1 MSKHILNHLI
11 QNQVDF
17 ILFEE
22 GSFAPLNWLLREGHL
37 DYNEYLNW
45 KKGTSKY
52 LEDYFKTPT
61 TTLITALKKVQDYAA
76 LHQLVSFRQ
85 TYTSTASQTL
95 HFCRSSAHDHI
106 FTTVYEP
113 AHDRIQMDLFLDSA
127 DACAVFDLIRAVI
140 DKRSTDINELVA
152 KLEALNPD
160 KHQQFTQLLAFEK
173 EITQSR
179 ISSDKKIELLSQ
191 TVTPLAFELLGRF
204 THDFLTP
211 LWHKLSV
218 EIANRHF
225 DIETPE
231 YHVSF
236 TAFKEFQWQQV
247 LLSIEQEMN
256 WVKQP
261 ILIFRYAESCFKLNK
276 EPEGIANWF
285 RLFVLFP
292 EAAERLIK
300 DSCNRLMFSDWQYF
314 SELDPELE
322 SSLFPTWM
330 VMNKPALEKNTV
342 ISDINC
348 NESLQLIEK
357 LVCNTEREINGTAI
371 NLRARL
377 QRANPSLFVHYMRA
391 NSKIK
396 GQQ

>member
-1 MSKHILNHLI
+1 MLNRLI

-45 KKGTSKY
+45 RKGKSTY

-61 TTLITALKKVQDYAA
+61 TTIITALKKAQDYAT
-76 LHQLVSFRQ
+76 LHKLESFRQ
-85 TYTSTASQTL
+85 TYSSEANQAL
-95 HFCRSSAHDHI
+95 HFCRSPAHELI

-113 AHDRIQMDLFLDSA
+113 AQDRIQMDLFLDSA
-127 DACAVFDLIRAVI
+127 DACAVFDLIRAII
-140 DKRSTDINELVA
+140 DKRSTDIHDLVA
-152 KLEALNPD
+152 KLKTLSPD

-173 EITQSR
+173 KITQSS
-179 ISSDKKIELLSQ
+179 IASDKKIELLSHAL
-191 TVTPLAFELLGRF
+191 TPMAFELLGRF

-211 LWHKLSV
+211 LWHDLSV

-225 DIETPE
+225 DVETPE
-231 YHVSF
+231 YHLSY

-247 LLSIEQEMN
+247 LSSIEREMD

-276 EPEGIANWF
+276 EREGIAYWF
-285 RLFVLFP
+285 RLFILFP
-292 EAAERLIK
+292 EIAERLIK
-300 DSCNRLMFSDWQYF
+300 DTCNRLLYSDWQHF

-322 SSLFPTWM
+322 SSLFPAWM
-330 VMNKPALEKNTV
+330 VINKPALAKNSD
-342 ISDINC
+342 ISDINY
-348 NESLQLIEK
+348 NESLQLIEN
-357 LVCNTEREINGTAI
+357 LVCNTEREINETAI
-371 NLRARL
+371 HLRARL
-377 QRANPSLFVHYMRA
+377 QHNNPSLFVHYMRA
-391 NSKIK
+391 NSRVK
-396 GQQ
+396 GLQ